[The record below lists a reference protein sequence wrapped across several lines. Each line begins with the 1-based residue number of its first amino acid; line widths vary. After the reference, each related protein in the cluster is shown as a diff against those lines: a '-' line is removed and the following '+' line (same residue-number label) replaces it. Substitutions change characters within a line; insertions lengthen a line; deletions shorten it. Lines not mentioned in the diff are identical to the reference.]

1 MSRTKLEGLWE
12 LVSLQ
17 SCDAVGT
24 GISIVQCIRNGA
36 TPTSL
41 GLKPLRRHDLPTP
54 GSPERGGLSADV
66 ERLRRTKTNP
76 GGRSVTCN
84 RTLTNDYS
92 LESENKRHV
101 EGKKVACKL
110 KGPEMKSASR
120 KARRGSHERPR
131 AT

>member
-92 LESENKRHV
+92 LESENK
-101 EGKKVACKL
+101 
-110 KGPEMKSASR
+110 SASVCYSISLNSNSAKR
-120 KARRGSHERPR
+120 TLISVTRCWN
-131 AT
+131 